1 MPGKAATRTN
11 KKNNGTQKANKPK
24 KPSAKELYE
33 ASLAKKGAAA
43 APAPAATATRELT
56 IKERN
61 ALQRAKNQAASVKKS
76 AAVSKGQ
83 KNHLAAKRDERYAQA
98 RENN

>member
-33 ASLAKKGAAA
+33 ASLAKKAA

-83 KNHLAAKRDERYAQA
+83 KTHLAAATHERYAQA